1 MVHSLVQRDDELPM
15 RDVMNMAAN
24 LDIPEGSYY
33 VPVSVLDPPSLVQ
46 NVLERF
52 DVETVG
58 DLLELSEDELKN
70 ARGVGAK
77 KVEVIMELQGR
88 ARNELRF
95 DQHGLSEA
103 SETQLLSDR
112 LQGRGIDM
120 GEAWQ
125 RVLRVLPTR
134 ARGAFESVGYD
145 TIGELVSAFERGEL
159 DRLPNFGP
167 KTLSRVEETLEGIA
181 NKGLEAYLFGKKG
194 KPSTIDELVDQ
205 ALNSLD
211 DADRDIVR
219 RRFFQ
224 GHTFGEI
231 GDDYDVSFQAI
242 QARFDS
248 LVETLSY
255 QFQPEAEQL
264 MHPVVEAV
272 DTVGG
277 LLSAA
282 EVEDATGVGDL
293 NKVLFC
299 LHIAG
304 EDDFRIWQDQ
314 FLTRLHQSEIDERLR
329 SIRDMVVE
337 TGRAV
342 LPFERLKTFASR
354 AGFRLSREDLAKV
367 FKAAWDVD
375 ISLTGTIHNPWARRS
390 DHVANVL
397 EDASHPMSAPEI
409 LSRLEHAE
417 GSEAA
422 FGGVEEISERA
433 LNGLLHRHEDI
444 YTVERGTYVHSS
456 ALPVNLESLSGV
468 VGWCVDRLKGET
480 GQISTK
486 YLLRELKG
494 TDMHA
499 EGLTPYLLKD
509 ALSRHP
515 DVLTFKNTYLVAH
528 AETFEESGKTLADR
542 VETVLE
548 DAREPLT
555 VEDVIGRLP
564 EGIDYH
570 RMSIYTTLL
579 SAPFSLNMGNN
590 RFVHI
595 NFVGLSESRRK
606 QLLDKVL
613 SILPDDGT
621 PMSCSDLLEKLSDV
635 PAARSLQIRE
645 FGSGLLWGLLREDER
660 IVCGP
665 GELVARDI
673 GSESQHVLRTAIS
686 QIVHEYGAAYPR
698 EVRQELRTQYG
709 YGGSDSAVFGSLT
722 RGSEEGMLLRLP
734 DSLYVPD
741 GSDDEVLEFMASR
754 ANEIAALA
762 ESSELEDANDRVL
775 GLLETFYADQGFEAQ
790 LERIREIR

>member
-1 MVHSLVQRDDELPM
+1 
-15 RDVMNMAAN
+15 MAAN
-24 LDIPEGSYY
+24 INIPEGSYY

-77 KVEVIMELQGR
+77 KVEVIINLQER

-120 GEAWQ
+120 AESWT

-134 ARGAFESVGYD
+134 ARGAFESVGYE

-159 DRLPNFGP
+159 DKLPNFGP

-181 NKGLEAYLFGKKG
+181 NRGLEAFLFGDKG
-194 KPSTIDELVDQ
+194 KPETIDELVRQ
-205 ALNSLD
+205 ALDSLD

-248 LVETLSY
+248 LVEALSY
-255 QFQPEAEQL
+255 QFRPEAETL
-264 MHPVVEAV
+264 MQSVLDAV
-272 DTVGG
+272 DRVGG
-277 LLSAA
+277 LLSSS
-282 EVEDATGVGDL
+282 EVEDVTGVGDL
-293 NKVLFC
+293 REILFC
-299 LHIAG
+299 LHLAG
-304 EDDFRIWQDQ
+304 ENEFRIWQDA

-329 SIRDMVVE
+329 SLRDMIVE

-342 LPFERLKTFASR
+342 LPFERLQTFAAR
-354 AGFRLSREDLAKV
+354 AGFRLSRRDLATV
-367 FKAAWDVD
+367 FQLAWDVE
-375 ISLTGTIHNPWARRS
+375 IALSGTIHNPWARRS

-409 LSRLEHAE
+409 LSRLERAE

-422 FGGVEEISERA
+422 FGGVDEISERA

-456 ALPVNLESLSGV
+456 ALPVNLKSLSGV
-468 VGWCVDRLKGET
+468 VEWCVDRLKGET

-486 YLLRELKG
+486 YLLRELQG
-494 TDMHA
+494 TDLHA

-555 VEDVIGRLP
+555 VEDVISRLP

-595 NFVGLSESRRK
+595 NFVGLSGTRRK

-613 SILPDDGT
+613 SVLPDDGT
-621 PMSCSDLLEKLSDV
+621 PMSCADLLENLSDL

-645 FGSGLLWGLLREDER
+645 YGSGLLWGLLREDDR

-698 EVRQELRTQYG
+698 EVRQELRSQYG

-741 GSDDEVLEFMASR
+741 GADEDVLDFMASR
-754 ANEIAALA
+754 ANEVAALA
-762 ESSELEDANDRVL
+762 ESSELADASPRVRK
-775 GLLETFYADQGFEAQ
+775 LLEKFYKQHGYEAQ
-790 LERIREIR
+790 LERLEQLA